1 MNHNVSNYVREEPS
15 KPIIENWI
23 TIFIATGVALFAIFS
38 AIPSADAG
46 VFLPEQ
52 FTIFST
58 VPPNGDLNPY
68 GVAFV
73 PQGFQSGTGP
83 LRPGQILVSNF
94 NNSANLQGT
103 GTTIV
108 RVSSS
113 GTPFVF
119 FHGPPHPG
127 GSTGLGLST
136 ALAIL
141 QSGFVIVGNVPS
153 TDGTSRTAM
162 PGSLLVID
170 NKGHQVSTITG
181 PLISGPWDMTVID
194 QGNQAIAFV
203 SMVLSGNIVRLN
215 LDVSSNGVTVTSA
228 TVIASGYPH
237 RGDPAAFEVG
247 PTGLV
252 YDPITDLLYV
262 ASTVDN
268 AVFSV
273 QNPRTRNSSG
283 GKGTLVYTD
292 ATHLHGP
299 LAMAQAPNDH
309 LIVANSDVI
318 NPNPQLPSE
327 YVEFTKQGHFVSQL
341 RIDPAEGGSF
351 GLAVNVRTVNISPVE
366 SFFAAVDDNTAT
378 LIVWRMPFS
387 ADP

>member
-1 MNHNVSNYVREEPS
+1 MKDNISTLRKEPS
-15 KPIIENWI
+15 ARIVKNWT
-23 TIFIATGVALFAIFS
+23 TIFIAAGVALLAILTAMS
-38 AIPSADAG
+38 SADAG

-73 PQGFQSGTGP
+73 PQGFQSGTGR

-94 NNSANLQGT
+94 NNSMNLQGT

-108 RVSSS
+108 RVNAS
-113 GTPFVF
+113 GTPSVF
-119 FHGPPHPG
+119 FAGPPHPS
-127 GSTGLGLST
+127 GSQGLGLTT

-141 QSGFVIVGNVPS
+141 QRGFVIVGNLPS
-153 TDGTSRTAM
+153 LDGTSQTAM

-170 NKGHQVSTITG
+170 NQGHQVSTITG
-181 PLISGPWDMTVID
+181 PRISGPWDMTIID

-203 SMVLSGNIVRLN
+203 SMVLSGDVVRLN
-215 LDVSSNGVTVTSA
+215 LDVSSSGVTVTST

-252 YDPITDLLYV
+252 YDPATDLLYV

-268 AVFSV
+268 AIFSV
-273 QNPRTRNSSG
+273 PNPRTRSNSA

-292 ATHLHGP
+292 TTHLHGP

-318 NPNPQLPSE
+318 NSNPQLPSE
-327 YVEFTKQGHFVSQL
+327 YVEFTKQGQFVSQL
-341 RIDPAEGGSF
+341 RIDPAQGGAF
-351 GLAVNVRTVNISPVE
+351 GLAVNVSTTEQFLAVVN
-366 SFFAAVDDNTAT
+366 DNQAT
-378 LIVWRMPFS
+378 LILFRKPLS
-387 ADP
+387 QDP

>member
-1 MNHNVSNYVREEPS
+1 MNHNMSDYERKQQTV
-15 KPIIENWI
+15 PIIKSRI
-23 TIFIATGVALFAIFS
+23 IRFLSAGIALFAVFS
-38 AIPSADAG
+38 GTPSTNAG
-46 VFLPEQ
+46 DFLPEQ
-52 FTIFST
+52 FRIFST

-73 PQGFQSGTGP
+73 PQGFQSGAGP

-113 GTPFVF
+113 GQPALF
-119 FHGPPHPG
+119 FAGPPHPG

-153 TDGTSRTAM
+153 TDGTSNTAM

-170 NKGHQVSTITG
+170 NKGHLVSTISG
-181 PLISGPWDMTVID
+181 PHISGPWDMTVID
-194 QGNQAIAFV
+194 GGNQAIAFV
-203 SMVLSGNIVRLN
+203 SMVLSGNVVRLN
-215 LDVSSNGVTVTSA
+215 LDVSSSGVTVTST
-228 TVIASGYPH
+228 TVIASGYTH

-252 YDPITDLLYV
+252 YDQTTDVLYV
-262 ASTVDN
+262 ASTADN

-283 GKGTLVYTD
+283 GKGTLIYTD
-292 ATHLHGP
+292 AHYLHGP
-299 LAMAQAPNDH
+299 LAMAEAPNGH

-318 NPNPQLPSE
+318 NPNPHLPSE
-327 YVEFTKQGHFVSQL
+327 YVEFTKQGHFHSQL
-341 RIDPAEGGSF
+341 SIDAAQGGSF
-351 GLAVNVRTVNISPVE
+351 GLAVNVK
-366 SFFAAVDDNTAT
+366 
-378 LIVWRMPFS
+378 
-387 ADP
+387 